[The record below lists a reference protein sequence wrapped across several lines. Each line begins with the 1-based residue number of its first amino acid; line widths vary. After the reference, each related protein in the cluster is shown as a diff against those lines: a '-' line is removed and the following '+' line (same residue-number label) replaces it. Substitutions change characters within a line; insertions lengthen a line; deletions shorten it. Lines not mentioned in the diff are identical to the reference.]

1 MARDEF
7 DGLDRLIADGLDEL
21 PPEDVVGRVSAG
33 KAAFDLILAG
43 LALSTIT
50 LNFLAL
56 NYILPMLGTVLLLLG
71 TRRLRGE
78 NGRFTACFAISV
90 LRCFLTAAQCL
101 IASTVYNDAFTGSDA
116 ADIVAAVSVVLVFA
130 LIFCLRRGILEAQR
144 SAGLEPHAGGAAA
157 LIVWYAV
164 VCALALMNA
173 EGLILVAGLII
184 CFILILRSLSKLA
197 RELDEASYAVTPS
210 PVRMSD
216 RTLCIVIF
224 SLLLAGVACGYAFFA
239 KYPMQ
244 WQPEA
249 EPQNSELRQALLDAG
264 YPAGAL
270 RELSD
275 EDIELC
281 RGFTE
286 INIDAAEHD
295 NGSGVELT
303 TVAVKLDESGTRRR
317 IFHHFEW
324 TDARPVGT
332 EVLRVVPD
340 YVQNTRFDWSPDG
353 GITGRVLCCVDG
365 ETMVSPYYGL
375 TASGGSV
382 STIYASGKLGILGS
396 FSMPA
401 HSERQCGYISY
412 GIQACGTHDSDVE
425 NDELY
430 FVSGAGYTHQKSALQ
445 FPVRTAEAI
454 VRSGAYTESFV
465 SVWHFSTF

>member
-7 DGLDRLIADGLDEL
+7 DGLDRLIADGLGEL

-56 NYILPMLGTVLLLLG
+56 NYILPMLGTLLLLLG

-78 NGRFTACFAISV
+78 NGRFTVCFAISV

-101 IASTVYNDAFTGSDA
+101 IASTVYNDAFTGSGA

-144 SAGLEPHAGGAAA
+144 SAGLEPHTGGAAA

-164 VCALALMNA
+164 VCALALVHA
-173 EGLILVAGLII
+173 EGLILVAGLMI
-184 CFILILRSLSKLA
+184 CFILILRSLAKLA

-224 SLLLAGVACGYAFFA
+224 SLLIAGVACGYAFFA

-249 EPQNSELRQALLDAG
+249 ETQSSELRQALLDAG

-275 EDIELC
+275 EDVELC

-286 INIDAAEHD
+286 IVIDAAEHD

-303 TVAVKLDESGTRRR
+303 TVAVKLDEGGTHRR

-332 EVLRVVPD
+332 EVLRVIPVYAD
-340 YVQNTRFDWSPDG
+340 NAAWYPDG
-353 GITGRVLCCVDG
+353 DVTGRVLCTVDG

-375 TASGGSV
+375 TASGGSTGTFFGM
-382 STIYASGKLGILGS
+382 SEPLGILGS
-396 FSMPA
+396 FSMHA

-412 GIQACGTHDSDVE
+412 GTGRSAAE
-425 NDELY
+425 PDELCLS
-430 FVSGAGYTHQKSALQ
+430 FGAGYTHQKSALQ

-454 VRSGAYTESFV
+454 VRSGTYTESFV
-465 SVWHFSTF
+465 NVWHFSTF

>member
-7 DGLDRLIADGLDEL
+7 DGLDRLIADGLGEL
-21 PPEDVVGRVSAG
+21 PPEDVVDRVSAG
-33 KAAFDLILAG
+33 KTAFDLILAG

-101 IASTVYNDAFTGSDA
+101 IASTVYNDAFTGSGA
-116 ADIVAAVSVVLVFA
+116 ADIVAAVSVILVFA

-164 VCALALMNA
+164 MCALALVHA
-173 EGLILVAGLII
+173 EGLILVAGLMI
-184 CFILILRSLSKLA
+184 CFILILRSLAKLA

-216 RTLCIVIF
+216 RALCIVIF
-224 SLLLAGVACGYAFFA
+224 SLLIAGVACGYAFFA

-249 EPQNSELRQALLDAG
+249 ETQSSELRQALLDAG

-275 EDIELC
+275 EDVELC

-286 INIDAAEHD
+286 IVIDAAEHD

-303 TVAVKLDESGTRRR
+303 TVAVKLDEGGTRRR

-332 EVLRVVPD
+332 EVLRVIPVYAD
-340 YVQNTRFDWSPDG
+340 NAAWYPDG
-353 GITGRVLCCVDG
+353 DITGRVLCTVDG

-375 TASGGSV
+375 TASGGSTGTFFGM
-382 STIYASGKLGILGS
+382 SEPLGILGS

-412 GIQACGTHDSDVE
+412 GTGISAAE
-425 NDELY
+425 PDELCLS
-430 FVSGAGYTHQKSALQ
+430 SGAGYTHQKSALQ

-454 VRSGAYTESFV
+454 VRSGAYTECFV
-465 SVWHFSTF
+465 NVWHFSTF